1 MVMIFEGEKI
11 RLDKFLVLEKPEL
24 SRSKIQKMIKD
35 GDVLVNGK
43 TTKVGHFLSK
53 GDELEVITRKQ
64 ESRKIQKEDIDLEI
78 LFEDKDYLVIDKP
91 AGIVVHPS
99 ETGYSKGTVANALLD
114 KVDEGVGE
122 EFRPGIVHRLDKDT
136 SGALI
141 VAKTKEGYTH
151 FVEQFKKRKVKKEY
165 LALVKGILIHK
176 EGIIDSPISRDVKS
190 RKKMGLV
197 SEKEGK
203 RAVSKYKVK
212 EEFDDLSLV
221 EVEIETGR
229 THQIRVHMSAID
241 HPVVCDNTYGIG
253 SYNRRFKEK
262 YGLRRQFLHA
272 ERLEFKDLEG
282 KKKKIVVDLPEELK
296 NVLSKL

>member
-1 MVMIFEGEKI
+1 MMIVENGKI
-11 RLDKFLVLEKPEL
+11 RLDRYLSIEMSEL

-35 GDVLVNGK
+35 GIVLVNGESAK
-43 TTKVGHFLSK
+43 SSYNLKE
-53 GDELEVITRKQ
+53 GDNVEVRSNVVAVQ
-64 ESRKIQKEDIDLEI
+64 SIQKENIEIKI
-78 LFEDKDYLVIDKP
+78 LFEDENYMVIDKP

-99 ETGYSKGTVANALLD
+99 ETGHRKGTVVNALLD
-114 KVDEGVGE
+114 KIEKGVGE
-122 EFRPGIVHRLDKDT
+122 DFRPGIVHRLDKDT

-141 VAKTKEGYTH
+141 VAKTKMGYDH

-176 EGIIDSPISRDVKS
+176 VGIIDSPISRDVKS

-203 RAVSKYKVK
+203 RAISKYEVK

-229 THQIRVHMSAID
+229 THQIRVHMAAID
-241 HPVVCDNTYGIG
+241 HPVIGDNTYGVG

-262 YGLRRQFLHA
+262 YGLKRQFLHA
-272 ERLEFKDLEG
+272 EKLEFKDLEG
-282 KKKKIVVDLPEELK
+282 KKKKIVVDLPKDLR

>member
-1 MVMIFEGEKI
+1 MIVENGKI
-11 RLDKFLVLEKPEL
+11 RLDRYLSIEMSEL

-35 GDVLVNGK
+35 GIVLVNGESAK
-43 TTKVGHFLSK
+43 SSYNLKE
-53 GDELEVITRKQ
+53 GDNVEVRSNVVAVQ
-64 ESRKIQKEDIDLEI
+64 SIQKENIEIKI
-78 LFEDKDYLVIDKP
+78 LFEDENYMVIDKP

-99 ETGYSKGTVANALLD
+99 ETGHRKGTVVNALLD
-114 KVDEGVGE
+114 KIEKGVGE
-122 EFRPGIVHRLDKDT
+122 DFRPGIVHRLDKDT

-141 VAKTKEGYTH
+141 VAKTKMGYDH

-176 EGIIDSPISRDVKS
+176 VGIIDSPISRDVKS

-203 RAVSKYKVK
+203 RAISKYEVK

-229 THQIRVHMSAID
+229 THQIRVHMAAID
-241 HPVVCDNTYGIG
+241 HPVIGDNTYGVG

-262 YGLRRQFLHA
+262 YGLKRQFLHA
-272 ERLEFKDLEG
+272 EKLEFKDLEG
-282 KKKKIVVDLPEELK
+282 KKKKIVVDLPKDLR

>member
-1 MVMIFEGEKI
+1 MIIKSEKI
-11 RLDKFLVLEKPEL
+11 RLDKFLVIEKLEF
-24 SRSKIQKMIKD
+24 SRSKIQKMIKN

-43 TTKVGHFLSK
+43 TAKVSRFLNK
-53 GDELEVITRKQ
+53 GDKVEIIVGKQ
-64 ESRKIQKEDIDLEI
+64 EKREIQKEDIEIEI
-78 LFEDKDYLVIDKP
+78 LFEGKDYLVIDKP

-99 ETGYSKGTVANALLD
+99 ETGHSKGTVVNALLD
-114 KVDEGVGE
+114 KVDKGVGE

-141 VAKTKEGYTH
+141 VAKTKEGYKY

-190 RKKMGLV
+190 RKKMGLA

-229 THQIRVHMSAID
+229 THQIRVHMAAID
-241 HPVVCDNTYGIG
+241 HPVVGDNTYGVG

-282 KKKKIVVDLPEELK
+282 KKKKIVVDLPEDLK